1 VSAIA
6 IGGIVFV
13 CVFGGALLGVLLQS
27 ALPEHHL
34 STDTKDVVKLTIA
47 LVATM
52 SALLLSLLV
61 ATAKSAYDTR
71 SNELTQMSAD
81 IVVLDR
87 LLAHYG
93 PETKEARALLRSS
106 VAAALER
113 FRRADHGGPASLEPT
128 GSFEIIYD
136 KIEEL
141 SPQSEALRLL
151 QGQALNTA
159 ISLGRT
165 RLLLFENVGS
175 SIPFPF
181 LLVLVFW
188 LAVIFVS
195 FGLFAP
201 RNGTVVAAF
210 LVTALS
216 VSAAIS
222 LILELDR
229 SFEGILQLSSA
240 PLHAAL
246 ARLGGL

>member
-1 VSAIA
+1 MSAIA

-13 CVFGGALLGVLLQS
+13 CLFGGALLGIFLRA
-27 ALPEHHL
+27 ALPEHHA
-34 STDTKDVVKLTIA
+34 STDTEDVVKLSIA

-81 IVVLDR
+81 IVILDR
-87 LLAHYG
+87 LLVHYG
-93 PETKEARALLRSS
+93 PETKDARSLLRGA
-106 VAAALER
+106 VAAGLDR
-113 FRRADHGGPASLEPT
+113 FRPADQGGTAT
-128 GSFEIIYD
+128 VCFETIYD

-141 SPQSEALRLL
+141 LPQSEAQRSL
-151 QGQALNTA
+151 QGQALNMA
-159 ISLGRT
+159 INLGRT
-165 RLLLFENVGS
+165 RLLLFENAGN

-188 LAVIFVS
+188 FTIIFAS

-201 RNGTVVAAF
+201 RNTTAIAAL
-210 LVTALS
+210 LVSALS
-216 VSAAIS
+216 VSGAIF

-229 SFEGILQLSSA
+229 SFEGILQVSSA
-240 PLHAAL
+240 PLRAAL
-246 ARLGGL
+246 TRLGPL

>member
-1 VSAIA
+1 MSAIA

-13 CVFGGALLGVLLQS
+13 CLFGGALLGVFLR
-27 ALPEHHL
+27 ATLPEHHA
-34 STDTKDVVKLTIA
+34 STDTKDVVKLSIA

-61 ATAKSAYDTR
+61 ATAKSSYDTR

-87 LLAHYG
+87 LLVHYG
-93 PETKEARALLRSS
+93 PETKDARSLLRGA
-106 VAAALER
+106 VAAGLER
-113 FRRADHGGPASLEPT
+113 FRPANQGGAATLEPT
-128 GSFEIIYD
+128 ASFETIYD

-141 SPQSEALRLL
+141 LPQSEAQRSL
-151 QGQALNTA
+151 QGQALNMA
-159 ISLGRT
+159 INLGRT
-165 RLLLFENVGS
+165 RLLLFENAGN

-188 LAVIFVS
+188 FTIIFAS

-201 RNGTVVAAF
+201 RNTTAIAAL
-210 LVTALS
+210 LVSALS
-216 VSAAIS
+216 VSGAIF

-229 SFEGILQLSSA
+229 SFEGILQVSSA
-240 PLHAAL
+240 PLRAAL
-246 ARLGGL
+246 TRLGPL

>member
-1 VSAIA
+1 MFICIFA
-6 IGGIVFV
+6 
-13 CVFGGALLGVLLQS
+13 GALLGVFLRA
-27 ALPEHHL
+27 ALPEHHA
-34 STDTKDVVKLTIA
+34 STDTKDVVKLSIA

-81 IVVLDR
+81 IVLLDR
-87 LLAHYG
+87 LLVHYG
-93 PETKEARALLRSS
+93 PETRDARSLLRGV
-106 VAAALER
+106 VAAGLEW
-113 FRRADHGGPASLEPT
+113 FRLADHARPASLEPT
-128 GSFEIIYD
+128 GSFDAIYD

-141 SPQSEALRLL
+141 APQSEAQRSL

-159 ISLGRT
+159 INLGRT
-165 RLLLFENVGS
+165 RLLLFENAGN

-188 LAVIFVS
+188 LTIIFAS

-201 RNGTVVAAF
+201 RNATAIAAL
-210 LVTALS
+210 LVSALS
-216 VSAAIS
+216 VSGAIF

-229 SFEGILQLSSA
+229 STGGVLRVSSA
-240 PLHAAL
+240 PLRAAL
-246 ARLGGL
+246 ARLGPL

>member
-27 ALPEHHL
+27 ALPEHHR
-34 STDTKDVVKLTIA
+34 STDTRDVVKLTIA

-71 SNELTQMSAD
+71 SNELTQLSGD

-106 VAAALER
+106 VAAGLER

-141 SPQSEALRLL
+141 SPQSEAQRSL
-151 QGQALNTA
+151 QGQALNMA

-175 SIPFPF
+175 SIPFP
-181 LLVLVFW
+181 VPVG
-188 LAVIFVS
+188 
-195 FGLFAP
+195 FGF
-201 RNGTVVAAF
+201 
-210 LVTALS
+210 
-216 VSAAIS
+216 
-222 LILELDR
+222 
-229 SFEGILQLSSA
+229 
-240 PLHAAL
+240 L
-246 ARLGGL
+246 ARRHFCQLWPLCTEKWNRSRCLPADCIIGLLCDFFDPGTRSVVRRDPSGVQRPVARGTGPSW

>member
-1 VSAIA
+1 MSAIA
-6 IGGIVFV
+6 IAGIVFV
-13 CVFGGALLGVLLQS
+13 CVFGGALLGVFLRS

-34 STDTKDVVKLTIA
+34 STDTKDVVKLAIA

-87 LLAHYG
+87 LLVHYG
-93 PETKEARALLRSS
+93 PATKETRALLRSS
-106 VAAALER
+106 VAAGLER
-113 FRRADHGGPASLEPT
+113 FRPADHGGPASLAPT

-136 KIEEL
+136 KIGEL
-141 SPQSEALRLL
+141 SPQSEAQRSL
-151 QGQALNTA
+151 QGQALNMA
-159 ISLGRT
+159 INLGRT
-165 RLLLFENVGS
+165 RLLLFENAGS

-188 LAVIFVS
+188 LAIIFGS

-201 RNGTVVAAF
+201 RNATVVATF

-216 VSAAIS
+216 VSGAIF

-229 SFEGILQLSSA
+229 SFEGVLQVSLA
-240 PLHAAL
+240 PLRAAL
-246 ARLGGL
+246 ARLGEL